1 MRQRAQEK
9 SVPTPHQNDNQ
20 ADPKALKALARLL
33 ARQAARDL
41 VSETV
46 PGSSPERAAN
56 DKEHRHGGH
65 DEQDR

>member
-1 MRQRAQEK
+1 MPK
-9 SVPTPHQNDNQ
+9 PDQNDSQ
-20 ADPKALKALARLL
+20 ALPESLKALARLL

-46 PGSSPERAAN
+46 VPGFSPERAAN
-56 DKEHRHGGH
+56 DKERRH

>member
-9 SVPTPHQNDNQ
+9 SVTTPHQNDNQ

-46 PGSSPERAAN
+46 PGSSPERATN
-56 DKEHRHGGH
+56 DKARRH
-65 DEQDR
+65 DAQDR